1 MLKDYPEELF
11 NETQKLLSEYQK
23 LPDFKL
29 SNTSC
34 SEPKVSKALPSG
46 DPLGLSVSHTNSQ
59 GKVYLTVSEIKE
71 KRKPI
76 NLQEANFCRE
86 TFYY

>member
-1 MLKDYPEELF
+1 MKDYPEELF

-29 SNTSC
+29 SNLQVG
-34 SEPKVSKALPSG
+34 SEAKLVNAPR
-46 DPLGLSVSHTNSQ
+46 DPLGLSVSHTDSQ
-59 GKVYLTVSEIKE
+59 GKVYLTISEIKE
-71 KRKPI
+71 KRKPT

>member
-1 MLKDYPEELF
+1 MLKDYPEQIF
-11 NETQKLLSEYQK
+11 NETQKLLSELQK

-29 SNTSC
+29 SESM
-34 SEPKVSKALPSG
+34 PHKG
-46 DPLGLSVSHTNSQ
+46 SQ
-59 GKVYLTVSEIKE
+59 GKIYLTASEVKE
-71 KRKPI
+71 KRKPK

>member
-1 MLKDYPEELF
+1 MKF
-11 NETQKLLSEYQK
+11 SEGKTEYFPQANAK
-23 LPDFKL
+23 R
-29 SNTSC
+29 
-34 SEPKVSKALPSG
+34 
-46 DPLGLSVSHTNSQ
+46 DPLGEVASLPGQ

>member
-1 MLKDYPEELF
+1 MKF
-11 NETQKLLSEYQK
+11 SEGKTEYFPQINAK
-23 LPDFKL
+23 
-29 SNTSC
+29 C
-34 SEPKVSKALPSG
+34 SEAKR
-46 DPLGLSVSHTNSQ
+46 DPLGEVASLPGQ

>member
-1 MLKDYPEELF
+1 MKDYPEELF

-29 SNTSC
+29 SNLQVG
-34 SEPKVSKALPSG
+34 SEANLASAKR
-46 DPLGLSVSHTNSQ
+46 DPLELSVSHTNSQ

-71 KRKPI
+71 KRKPT